1 MFFVAFALFAA
12 SGVFYLAGG
21 RQAPSWTRPLCT
33 YGDTFCQHPQW
44 LLYAAVIALVWALFL
59 RVDRV

>member
-12 SGVFYLAGG
+12 SGIFYFAGN
-21 RQAPSWTRPLCT
+21 RQAPAWMRPLCT